1 MTTVEKT
8 SSTRLRRVNGWET
21 LPVILIVIGI
31 ACSAFATRRVESV
44 RQFAARQSAT
54 MSDEALALEARQTAR
69 LVPAAFRGLVADWY
83 WMRSLQ
89 YIGGKMVAHGGGVN
103 LDDLSALNLKLI
115 VPLLETTVKLDPQF
129 VSAYDYIATVLPAV
143 NPQAAIELTED
154 GARNN
159 PKSWRLLHQLG
170 YIHWLQGDFKAA
182 GEAYMRGADIEGA
195 PAWMRAMEARM
206 QAEGGSRDTAREIYK
221 QMLNEADDEQLKEM
235 AARRLLWLRSLD
247 ERDGL
252 HRLLIG
258 YKEARG
264 TCPSSW
270 TELRSTLAR
279 TAFKLDER
287 GAPLDP
293 SGTPYRLIDNGCTPD
308 LDSQSKIPYKQN

>member
-8 SSTRLRRVNGWET
+8 SSTRLRRGNGWEV
-21 LPVILIVIGI
+21 LPVILILLGI
-31 ACSAFATRRVESV
+31 ACSVFATRCVESV
-44 RQFAARQSAT
+44 RRDAVHSSAT
-54 MSDEALALEARQTAR
+54 MSDEALALDAKQTAR
-69 LVPAAFRGLVADWY
+69 LVPDAFRGLIADWY

-89 YIGGKMVAHGGGVN
+89 YIGGKMVAHSGHVN

-143 NPQAAIELTED
+143 NPQAAIDLTED

-159 PKSWRLLHQLG
+159 PKSWRLLQHLG
-170 YIHWLQGDFKAA
+170 YIHWQQQNFKAA
-182 GEAYMRGADIEGA
+182 GAAYARGAEIEGA
-195 PAWMRAMEARM
+195 PAWMRAMGAKM

-221 QMLNEADDEQLKEM
+221 QMMNESDDEQVREM
-235 AARRLLWLRSLD
+235 AAGRLLWLRSLD

-252 HRLLIG
+252 RRMLIA

-264 TCPSSW
+264 TCPSGW
-270 TELRSTLAR
+270 TELKSAFTREG
-279 TAFKLDER
+279 FKLDAQ

-293 SGTPYRLIDNGCTPD
+293 SGTAYRLVNGGCDCD
-308 LDSQSKIPYKQN
+308 LNPQSKIPYK

>member
-1 MTTVEKT
+1 MEILKTPARPRMT
-8 SSTRLRRVNGWET
+8 RWEI
-21 LPVILIVIGI
+21 LPIILIVTGI
-31 ACSAFATRRVESV
+31 LCSALATRRVEAV
-44 RQFAARQSAT
+44 RQSAVRADAM
-54 MSDEALALEARQTAR
+54 MSDEALALDAKQTAR
-69 LVPAAFRGLVADWY
+69 LVPSAFRGLIADWY

-89 YIGGKMVAHGGGVN
+89 YIGGKMVAHGGQVN
-103 LDDLSALNLKLI
+103 LDDLSELNLKLI

-129 VSAYDYIATVLPAV
+129 LSAYDYIATVLPTV
-143 NPQAAIELTED
+143 SPQAAIDLTED

-159 PKSWRLLHQLG
+159 PNSWRLLQHLG
-170 YIHWLQGDFKAA
+170 YIHWQQQNFKAA
-182 GEAYMRGADIEGA
+182 GAAYARGAEIEGA

-270 TELRSTLAR
+270 MEIKSTLTR
-279 TAFKLDER
+279 TGFKFDAQ

-293 SGTPYRLIDNGCTPD
+293 SGTPYRLIDGGCASD
-308 LDSQSKIPYKQN
+308 LNPQSKIPYK